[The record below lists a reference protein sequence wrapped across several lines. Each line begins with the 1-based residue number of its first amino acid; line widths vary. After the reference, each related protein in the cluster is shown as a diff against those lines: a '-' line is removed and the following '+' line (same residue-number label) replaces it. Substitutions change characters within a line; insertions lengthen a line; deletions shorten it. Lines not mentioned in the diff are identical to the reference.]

1 MSFLDDIV
9 KRYPIKNNHWKFISD
24 EDLSLFFYI
33 NSEIH
38 YSNLPEGIYSDVTRY
53 FVRKKVYPM
62 DYKITDT
69 KLENLLRLD
78 PWNREFK
85 CFPFEKCVGNNTYGW
100 DGDIYGWC
108 AVKDVAYQDEKAYV
122 ITTTVNN
129 KKVYCLDILV

>member
-9 KRYPIKNNHWKFISD
+9 KKYPIKNDHWKFISD
-24 EDLSLFFYI
+24 DDLSLFFYI

-62 DYKITDT
+62 DYKITNT
-69 KLENLLRLD
+69 KLENLLRMD

-100 DGDIYGWC
+100 DGDVYGWS
-108 AVKDVAYQDEKAYV
+108 AIRDVAYQDEKAYV

-129 KKVYCLDILV
+129 KKVYCLDILW

>member
-9 KRYPIKNNHWKFISD
+9 KRYPVKNNHWKFISD

-108 AVKDVAYQDEKAYV
+108 AIKDIAYQDEKAYV